1 MNYRI
6 LMAASVLALMSL
18 PSAAQVN
25 LNMNQITCADWL
37 GYAPEG
43 QGFVQYWM
51 SGYYNAAA
59 NSGVLDYNRL
69 QRNAAKIKAY
79 CRGHKSQTLP
89 TAIKNAAN

>member
-6 LMAASVLALMSL
+6 LMAASALVLISL

-25 LNMNQITCADWL
+25 LNMNQITCRDWF

-43 QGFVQYWM
+43 QNFVQFWM

-59 NSGVLDYNRL
+59 NSEVLDYNRL
-69 QRNAAKIKAY
+69 QRNAAKVKAY
-79 CRGHKSQTLP
+79 CKKYKSQTLP
-89 TAIKNAAN
+89 TAIKNAAK